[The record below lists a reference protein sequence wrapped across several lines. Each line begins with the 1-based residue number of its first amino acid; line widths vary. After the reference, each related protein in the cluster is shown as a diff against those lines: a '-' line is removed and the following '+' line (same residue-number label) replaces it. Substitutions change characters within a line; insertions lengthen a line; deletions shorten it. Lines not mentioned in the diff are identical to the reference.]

1 MAATFNLATALID
14 LHLTLRPDKTAFV
27 DDFGTITFAE
37 LADRVDRFAGAL
49 VTAGAGLEARVMLCL
64 EDSIAFPI
72 ACLGAIKAGCV
83 AVMVNPMLPSEDYDY
98 LLRDCRAPILIAS
111 DGAMPRLEPVL
122 AGQPHLRHVVRS
134 GEIAEL
140 SRNAAPFREAAA
152 TCADDPCLWQY
163 SSGTTGR
170 PKGTIHLHG
179 CVAALAD
186 LFPRQILALSDAD
199 VTFSAAKLFFGYGFG
214 NGLLFPLMT
223 GATGILMAERPTA
236 ESVFKR
242 LAEHQPTVFYGVPT
256 LYAALLTGCG
266 EENGGSRLRACVSA
280 GEALPPEIG
289 KRWEARFGMPI
300 LDGIGSTEMLHIF
313 LSNRPGDIAYG
324 TTGRPLEGVALRL
337 IGDDG
342 AAVARGEIGELHI
355 KGPTAAAGYWNQRA
369 KTQATFLGSWVRSGD
384 KFRQDADGRYV
395 YAGRSDDMLKVSG
408 IYVSPFEVESALCT
422 HAAVGECAVV
432 GAADGDGLIKPLAF
446 VVLVLGH
453 AGDCALEDALKAH
466 VKMVLA
472 PYKYP
477 RRICFVDALPKT
489 ATGKIERFRLRERA
503 ASA

>member
-1 MAATFNLATALID
+1 MAATFNLATALIEP
-14 LHLTLRPDKTAFV
+14 HLALRPDKTAFV
-27 DDFGTITFAE
+27 DDSGAITFAE
-37 LADRVDRFAGAL
+37 LAERVDRFAGAL
-49 VTAGAGLEARVMLCL
+49 VAMGAGIETRVMLCL
-64 EDSIAFPI
+64 EDSIDFPV

-83 AVMVNPMLPSEDYDY
+83 AVMVNPMLPPEDYDY
-98 LLRDCRAPILIAS
+98 LLPDCRAPILIAS
-111 DGAMPRLEPVL
+111 ESAMPRLEPVL
-122 AGQPHLRHVVRS
+122 TAQPYLRHVITS
-134 GEIAEL
+134 GEIAEI
-140 SRNAAPFREAAA
+140 SRNAAPIGEAAA
-152 TCADDPCLWQY
+152 TGADDACLWQY

-186 LFPRQILALSDAD
+186 LFPRQILALTDAD

-236 ESVFKR
+236 QSVFER
-242 LAEHQPTVFYGVPT
+242 LAAHRPTVFYGVPT
-256 LYAALLTGCG
+256 LYAALLAGCG
-266 EENGGSRLRACVSA
+266 NGIAGGLRACVSA

-289 KRWEARFGMPI
+289 KRWEARFGVPI

-324 TTGRPLEGVALRL
+324 TTGRPLDGVALRL

-342 AAVARGEIGELHI
+342 APVNPGEIGELHI
-355 KGPTAAAGYWNQRA
+355 KGPTAAAGYWNQRE
-369 KTQATFLGSWVRSGD
+369 KTQATFLGTWVRSGD

-432 GAADGDGLIKPLAF
+432 GAADGDGLVKPMAF
-446 VVLVLGH
+446 VVLA
-453 AGDCALEDALKAH
+453 AGYIGDRALEDALKAH
-466 VKMVLA
+466 VKTVLA

-477 RRICFVDALPKT
+477 RRICFVEALPKT
-489 ATGKIERFRLRERA
+489 ATGKIARFRLRERA
-503 ASA
+503 HL